1 MGAVDYERSDFRC
14 SSRTFFDCLSKLDG
28 GAMMLY
34 KCVWF
39 TPLINFRE
47 ATRGKGR
54 TDRKVGSTGLTL
66 DQIRDK
72 WRSICVAVAA
82 ENKRSGVVYPLEN
95 DLKAKI
101 RINPDYVPKFKND
114 DIVQYVKYPLDALTK
129 AGIYQ
134 DDSQIV
140 EATYK
145 ADFYLKGSVEVSL
158 WQK

>member
-1 MGAVDYERSDFRC
+1 MAYERGHFRNC
-14 SSRTFFDCLSKLDG
+14 DRAIYDCLNKLVG
-28 GAMMLY
+28 GLMMLY

-39 TPLINFRE
+39 TPLINYRE
-47 ATRGKGR
+47 ATRGQSR
-54 TDRKVGSTGLTL
+54 TDRKVGSTGLTF
-66 DQIRDK
+66 DQIKEK
-72 WRSICVAVAA
+72 WHGICVAVAA
-82 ENKRSGVVYPLEN
+82 EAKKSGVTYPLEG
-95 DLKAKI
+95 DLRAQI

-145 ADFYLKGSVEVSL
+145 ADFSLRGSVEVIL

>member
-1 MGAVDYERSDFRC
+1 MGYEGNCFRC
-14 SSRTFFDCLSKLDG
+14 SDRAIYDFFNQLVG
-28 GAMMLY
+28 EYMMLY

-47 ATRGKGR
+47 ATRGRGR
-54 TDRKVGSTGLTL
+54 TDRKVGGTGLTF
-66 DQIRDK
+66 DQIKDK

-82 ENKRSGVVYPLEN
+82 EAKKSGVVYPLEG
-95 DLKAKI
+95 DLRAQI
-101 RINPDYVPKFKND
+101 RINPDYVPKFKNENV
-114 DIVQYVKYPLDALTK
+114 VQYAKYPLDALTK

-140 EATYK
+140 DATYN
-145 ADFYLKGSVEVSL
+145 ADFSLRGSVEVSL